1 MKQKDNSLIK
11 LLSQINF
18 KMGKKLGE
26 GRFSIVKLGIHSLTN
41 QPVAIKILDKTKI
54 ANIQDKERI
63 NREIKIMKKI
73 NHFNITKL
81 YTIIETKYIIYRVE
95 EYVQGKELNDY
106 LYTKGKLS
114 ETEACKFFHQIISG
128 LSYLHY
134 IGIAHRDFK
143 PENILLTN
151 DNKVLK
157 IIDFG
162 LGNTYKKGQLL
173 KTACGSPCYIP
184 PEMIKEEGYNAEKS
198 DIWSAGII
206 LYLMLCGHLPFYE
219 EDNQLMYDKI
229 IRGDYDIPKFLSNDA
244 KDIIKKILEVDPK
257 RRLNFEEI
265 KNHPWFNI
273 INKKYMIFKG
283 IDVDADIIPVD
294 EDIVERME
302 KFGINKIET
311 RYHVLKNYHNKI
323 TTIYNLL
330 LKEKI
335 DSGKKSISDMQSE
348 LYNEYINDQ
357 KNKIIYYGNLDSV
370 LKNRIGGEN
379 KTMIKLPNWNENDYE
394 NNNENM
400 IIGDSGSVMERLIKA
415 GKFTFDEENMC
426 LNKVTYMSNK
436 PSKKKETV
444 DDGDSKYKTISSIKT
459 NNTQK
464 IKKFQSTQYHEE
476 KMKIKSN
483 HKVHFKYENENEK
496 NKEINNSFN
505 LKKVKTE
512 IKSVKKEEDE
522 DWYKEMEKLID
533 EENIKKIKKVN
544 KNNIKN
550 NSNNNNNNFKQIRAT
565 KTTKFTTNKNHELK
579 VSSFYLDKENEEFK
593 KYQNQILSP
602 SPLINKFSNI
612 QMKKMQKKKIN
623 NNNNNN
629 NQILTKK
636 YKSNN
641 IKDPT
646 KFIKNGKVIK
656 KEQQIIN
663 NVKGKIMK
671 KRQKSLD
678 KNIKNKFEKNIGKGI
693 WDYPEMKERRR
704 NQSFQ
709 KRNKRIKI

>member
-26 GRFSIVKLGIHSLTN
+26 GRFSIVKLGTHSLTN

-54 ANIQDKERI
+54 ANVQDKERI

-81 YTIIETKYIIYRVE
+81 YTIIETKYIIYLVE

-184 PEMIKEEGYNAEKS
+184 PEMIKEEGYNPDKS

-257 RRLNFEEI
+257 KRLNFEEI

-283 IDVDADIIPVD
+283 IDVDADIIPID
-294 EDIVERME
+294 EDIVEKME
-302 KFGINKIET
+302 KIGINKIET

-357 KNKIIYYGNLDSV
+357 KNKIIYYGNLESV

-426 LNKVTYMSNK
+426 LNKVTYISNK
-436 PSKKKETV
+436 PSKKKENLEN
-444 DDGDSKYKTISSIKT
+444 DGDSKYKTISSIKT

-483 HKVHFKYENENEK
+483 HKVHFKYESENEK
-496 NKEINNSFN
+496 NKEINNSLN

-533 EENIKKIKKVN
+533 EENIKKIKKIN

-550 NSNNNNNNFKQIRAT
+550 NSNNNNYKQIRAT

-641 IKDPT
+641 IKDPIN
-646 KFIKNGKVIK
+646 FIKNSKVIK
-656 KEQQIIN
+656 KEEQIIN

-678 KNIKNKFEKNIGKGI
+678 KNLKNKFERNIGKGI
-693 WDYPEMKERRR
+693 GDYPEMKERRR

>member
-1 MKQKDNSLIK
+1 MKSKDNSLTK

-26 GRFSIVKLGIHSLTN
+26 GRFSIVKLGTHSLTN
-41 QPVAIKILDKTKI
+41 QSVAIKILDKTKI

-81 YTIIETKYIIYRVE
+81 YTIIETKYIIYLVE

-106 LYTKGKLS
+106 LYTKGKLT
-114 ETEACKFFHQIISG
+114 EPEACKFFHQIISG

-162 LGNTYKKGQLL
+162 LGNIYKKGQLL
-173 KTACGSPCYIP
+173 KTSCGSPCYIP
-184 PEMIKEEGYNAEKS
+184 PEMIKEEGYNPDKS

-229 IRGDYDIPKFLSNDA
+229 LKGDYDIPKFLSDEA

-257 RRLNFEEI
+257 KRSNFEEI

-294 EDIVERME
+294 EEIVEKME
-302 KFGINKIET
+302 KIGINKIET
-311 RYHVLKNYHNKI
+311 RYHVLKNFHNKI

-379 KTMIKLPNWNENDYE
+379 KKMIKLPNWNENEYE

-400 IIGDSGSVMERLIKA
+400 IIGDNGSIMERLIKA
-415 GKFTFDEENMC
+415 GKFTYDEENMC
-426 LNKVTYMSNK
+426 LNRVTYISNK
-436 PSKKKETV
+436 PSKKKENL
-444 DDGDSKYKTISSIKT
+444 DDYDSKYKTITSIKT
-459 NNTQK
+459 NNIQK
-464 IKKFQSTQYHEE
+464 IKKFQSSQYNET
-476 KMKIKSN
+476 KTKIKSN
-483 HKVHFKYENENEK
+483 QKAHFKYENENEK
-496 NKEINNSFN
+496 NKEINNSYN

-512 IKSVKKEEDE
+512 IKKVKKEENE

-533 EENIKKIKKVN
+533 EENSNKTIKVN
-544 KNNIKN
+544 KNNAKN
-550 NSNNNNNNFKQIRAT
+550 NSNNNNFKQIRAT
-565 KTTKFTTNKNHELK
+565 KTTKFTNNKNHELK

-593 KYQNQILSP
+593 KYQNLILSP
-602 SPLINKFSNI
+602 SPFINTFSNI
-612 QMKKMQKKKIN
+612 QLKKIPKKKV
-623 NNNNNN
+623 NNNNN
-629 NQILTKK
+629 NQIITKK
-636 YKSNN
+636 YKSNK

-646 KFIKNGKVIK
+646 NFIKSPKVMK
-656 KEQQIIN
+656 KDEQMTN
-663 NVKGKIMK
+663 NIKGKIMK
-671 KRQKSLD
+671 KRQKSLE
-678 KNIKNKFEKNIGKGI
+678 KNLKNKFEKNIGNEIG
-693 WDYPEMKERRR
+693 YNPAVKERRR

-709 KRNKRIKI
+709 KRSKRIKI

>member
-1 MKQKDNSLIK
+1 MKSKDNSLTK

-26 GRFSIVKLGIHSLTN
+26 GRFSIVKLGTHSLTN
-41 QPVAIKILDKTKI
+41 QSVAIKILDKTKI

-81 YTIIETKYIIYRVE
+81 YTIIETKYIIYLVE

-106 LYTKGKLS
+106 LYTKGKLT
-114 ETEACKFFHQIISG
+114 EPEACKFFHQIISG

-162 LGNTYKKGQLL
+162 LGNIYKKGQLL
-173 KTACGSPCYIP
+173 KTSCGSPCYIP
-184 PEMIKEEGYNAEKS
+184 PEMIKEEGYNPDKS

-229 IRGDYDIPKFLSNDA
+229 LKGDYDIPKFLSDEA

-257 RRLNFEEI
+257 KRSNFEEI

-294 EDIVERME
+294 EEIVEKME
-302 KFGINKIET
+302 KIGINKIET
-311 RYHVLKNYHNKI
+311 RYHVLKNFHNKI

-379 KTMIKLPNWNENDYE
+379 KKMIKLPNWNENEYE

-400 IIGDSGSVMERLIKA
+400 IIGDNGSIMERLIKA
-415 GKFTFDEENMC
+415 GKFTYDEENMC
-426 LNKVTYMSNK
+426 LNRVTYISNK
-436 PSKKKETV
+436 PSKKKENL
-444 DDGDSKYKTISSIKT
+444 DDYDSKYKTITSIKT
-459 NNTQK
+459 NNIQK
-464 IKKFQSTQYHEE
+464 IKKFQSSQYNET
-476 KMKIKSN
+476 KTKIKSN
-483 HKVHFKYENENEK
+483 QKAHFKYENENEK
-496 NKEINNSFN
+496 NKEINNSYN

-512 IKSVKKEEDE
+512 IKKVKKEENE

-533 EENIKKIKKVN
+533 EENSNKTIKVN
-544 KNNIKN
+544 KNNAKN
-550 NSNNNNNNFKQIRAT
+550 NSNNNNFKQIRAT
-565 KTTKFTTNKNHELK
+565 KTTKFTNNKNHELK

-593 KYQNQILSP
+593 KYQNLILSP
-602 SPLINKFSNI
+602 SPFINTFSNI
-612 QMKKMQKKKIN
+612 QLKKITKKKV
-623 NNNNNN
+623 NNNNN
-629 NQILTKK
+629 NQIITKK
-636 YKSNN
+636 YKSNK

-646 KFIKNGKVIK
+646 NFIKSSKVMKNGA
-656 KEQQIIN
+656 QMTN
-663 NVKGKIMK
+663 NVIGNIMK
-671 KRQKSLD
+671 KRQKSLE
-678 KNIKNKFEKNIGKGI
+678 KNLKNKFEKNIGNEIG
-693 WDYPEMKERRR
+693 YNPAVKERRR

-709 KRNKRIKI
+709 KRSKRIKI

>member
-1 MKQKDNSLIK
+1 
-11 LLSQINF
+11 
-18 KMGKKLGE
+18 
-26 GRFSIVKLGIHSLTN
+26 
-41 QPVAIKILDKTKI
+41 
-54 ANIQDKERI
+54 
-63 NREIKIMKKI
+63 
-73 NHFNITKL
+73 
-81 YTIIETKYIIYRVE
+81 
-95 EYVQGKELNDY
+95 
-106 LYTKGKLS
+106 
-114 ETEACKFFHQIISG
+114 
-128 LSYLHY
+128 
-134 IGIAHRDFK
+134 
-143 PENILLTN
+143 
-151 DNKVLK
+151 
-157 IIDFG
+157 
-162 LGNTYKKGQLL
+162 
-173 KTACGSPCYIP
+173 
-184 PEMIKEEGYNAEKS
+184 
-198 DIWSAGII
+198 
-206 LYLMLCGHLPFYE
+206 
-219 EDNQLMYDKI
+219 
-229 IRGDYDIPKFLSNDA
+229 
-244 KDIIKKILEVDPK
+244 
-257 RRLNFEEI
+257 
-265 KNHPWFNI
+265 
-273 INKKYMIFKG
+273 MIFKG

-357 KNKIIYYGNLDSV
+357 KNKIIYYGNLESV

-436 PSKKKETV
+436 PSKKKENV

-496 NKEINNSFN
+496 NKEINNSLN

-544 KNNIKN
+544 KNNIKS
-550 NSNNNNNNFKQIRAT
+550 NSNNNNNYKQIRAT

-612 QMKKMQKKKIN
+612 QMKKMQKKKVN

-646 KFIKNGKVIK
+646 NFIKNGKVIK

-678 KNIKNKFEKNIGKGI
+678 KNLKNKFEKNIGRGFG
-693 WDYPEMKERRR
+693 DYPEMKERRR

>member
-26 GRFSIVKLGIHSLTN
+26 GRFSIVKLGTHSLTN

-54 ANIQDKERI
+54 ANVQDKERI

-81 YTIIETKYIIYRVE
+81 YTIIETKYIIYLVE

-114 ETEACKFFHQIISG
+114 ESEACKFFHQIISG

-184 PEMIKEEGYNAEKS
+184 PEMIKEEGYNPDKS

-257 RRLNFEEI
+257 RRLNFGEI

-357 KNKIIYYGNLDSV
+357 KNKIIYYGNLESV

-426 LNKVTYMSNK
+426 LSKVTYMSNK

-464 IKKFQSTQYHEE
+464 IKKFQSSHNHEE

-496 NKEINNSFN
+496 NKEINNSLN

-544 KNNIKN
+544 KNTIKN
-550 NSNNNNNNFKQIRAT
+550 NSNNNNNNYKQIRAT

-646 KFIKNGKVIK
+646 NFIKNGKVIK

>member
-26 GRFSIVKLGIHSLTN
+26 GRFSIVKLGTHSLTN

-54 ANIQDKERI
+54 ANVQDKERI

-81 YTIIETKYIIYRVE
+81 YTIIETKYIIYLVE

-114 ETEACKFFHQIISG
+114 ESEACKFFHQIISG

-257 RRLNFEEI
+257 KRLNFEEI

-294 EDIVERME
+294 EDIVEKME
-302 KFGINKIET
+302 KIGINKIET
-311 RYHVLKNYHNKI
+311 RFHVLKNYHNKI

-357 KNKIIYYGNLDSV
+357 KNKIIYYGNLESV

-436 PSKKKETV
+436 PSKKKENV
-444 DDGDSKYKTISSIKT
+444 EDGDSKYKTISSIKT

-496 NKEINNSFN
+496 NKEINNSLN

-544 KNNIKN
+544 KNNIKS
-550 NSNNNNNNFKQIRAT
+550 NSNNNNNYKQIRAT

-646 KFIKNGKVIK
+646 NFIKNTKVIK
-656 KEQQIIN
+656 KEEQIIN

-678 KNIKNKFEKNIGKGI
+678 KNIKNKFEKNIGKGFG
-693 WDYPEMKERRR
+693 DFPEMKERRR

>member
-26 GRFSIVKLGIHSLTN
+26 GRFSIVKLGTHSLTN

-54 ANIQDKERI
+54 ANVQDKERI
-63 NREIKIMKKI
+63 NHEIKIMKKI

-81 YTIIETKYIIYRVE
+81 YTIIETKYIIYLVE

-114 ETEACKFFHQIISG
+114 ESEACKFFHQIISG

-184 PEMIKEEGYNAEKS
+184 PEMIKEEGYNPDKS

-257 RRLNFEEI
+257 RRLNFGEI

-294 EDIVERME
+294 EDIVEKME
-302 KFGINKIET
+302 KIGINKIET
-311 RYHVLKNYHNKI
+311 RFHVLKNYHNKI

-357 KNKIIYYGNLDSV
+357 KNKIIYYGNLESV

-400 IIGDSGSVMERLIKA
+400 IIGDSSSVMERLIKA

-436 PSKKKETV
+436 PSKKKENV

-496 NKEINNSFN
+496 NKEINNSLN

-550 NSNNNNNNFKQIRAT
+550 NSNNNNNYKQIRAT

-612 QMKKMQKKKIN
+612 QMKKMQKKKVN

-646 KFIKNGKVIK
+646 NFIKNGKVIK

-678 KNIKNKFEKNIGKGI
+678 KNIKNKFEKNIGKGFG
-693 WDYPEMKERRR
+693 DYPEMKERRR